1 MCDDECVVP
10 KLCGILKWDGI
21 AERDEAPIRSSFPGV
36 YEFRAGIT
44 KMEKKNEGEKATA
57 TTSMAEKSLGGEG
70 GEEQAHAAQ
79 PPSTTGD
86 QQARAAA
93 ARLFVEKKIRENVEK
108 EIGETV
114 LRGRPGLDK
123 YRRGWGRKK
132 RHAGEEE
139 DGGRGE
145 AKKGV
150 WSNDLRKEFR
160 RHIT

>member
-123 YRRGWGRKK
+123 YRRVGEGR
-132 RHAGEEE
+132 RDTQGRRRMVE
-139 DGGRGE
+139 GGR
-145 AKKGV
+145 
-150 WSNDLRKEFR
+150 R
-160 RHIT
+160 RRGFGATT